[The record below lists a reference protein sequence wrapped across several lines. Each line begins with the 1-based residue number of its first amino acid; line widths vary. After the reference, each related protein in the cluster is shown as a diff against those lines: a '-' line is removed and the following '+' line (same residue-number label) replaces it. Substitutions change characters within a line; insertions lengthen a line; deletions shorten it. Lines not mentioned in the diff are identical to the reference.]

1 MSDLFHVLN
10 VLAVADKNPE
20 GDFWNEQKLIPLPS
34 VSAIRP
40 QQFKELEDQSSL
52 RSKRVGIPS
61 MYIHS
66 TDPLPVKVS
75 TRPSIIKLWE
85 SAKLALESCGTTVV
99 EVDFPLI
106 STYEANVQNGRL
118 ASVKDLPEDWPA
130 KERCDVVAHAW
141 DDFLVANAPGSL
153 RGAPLPANQLR
164 WTEMVEYPKTK
175 SGSIFDIQGLEQAL
189 KALENARKETL
200 EDWMDKEGLDV
211 IVFPANGDVGRT
223 NADVDDESSQFAWKN
238 GVKYSNGNQAIRHLG
253 VPTVSVPMGL
263 MEDTK
268 MPVNLTFAGK
278 AYEDNTLLKYAYA
291 FEQATKK
298 RSLPPLVPEL
308 DSDDILKAVGTRT
321 AEATQIQVQNQSKKI
336 LGETVR
342 IDAHGTWNITQND
355 ELKQFNCSVNG
366 NPVEVVM
373 DGSQWSLTTA
383 YPVSPRDNTW
393 SRWTRPAAYQLI
405 IILVARSSAGHAVGK
420 LLLL

>member
-52 RSKRVGIPS
+52 RGKRVGIPS
-61 MYIHS
+61 MYINS

-75 TRPSIIKLWE
+75 ARPSIIKLWE
-85 SAKLALESCGTTVV
+85 SAKLALESCGATVV

-211 IVFPANGDVGRT
+211 IFFPANEWGQVFERKP
-223 NADVDDESSQFAWKN
+223 SHP
-238 GVKYSNGNQAIRHLG
+238 RHLG

-308 DSDDILKAVGTRT
+308 DSDDILKAVGTRS
-321 AEATQIQVQNQSKKI
+321 AEATQIQVQNQYKKI

-393 SRWTRPAAYQLI
+393 SRWTSPAAYQLI

-420 LLLL
+420 LPLL